1 MSISKIKVKVEIR
14 SSQKKKELKYPEI
27 LMQEKIS
34 SNENTPRVR
43 IFKY

>member
-1 MSISKIKVKVEIR
+1 MVKVEIR

-27 LMQEKIS
+27 LMQEKINS
-34 SNENTPRVR
+34 KENIPKVR

>member
-14 SSQKKKELKYPEI
+14 STQKNKELKYPEI
-27 LMQEKIS
+27 LIQEKIS
-34 SNENTPRVR
+34 SNENTLRVS